1 MQALEQEGRR
11 VRQGCVPVVLVEVN
25 DGGLPGALAYS
36 GAPVR
41 ARTVGFDLG
50 AWGTR
55 PSCPVCRAGRASR
68 CGWASSRHS
77 NEPSAAAATG
87 CREEPGCLS
96 YEVFRSEGSPE
107 RYVSIEKYVDP
118 AAFAAHRA
126 ADHFREIGAARLM
139 PLTTARDVRMY
150 DQPFEIPPAG
160 R

>member
-1 MQALEQEGRR
+1 M
-11 VRQGCVPVVLVEVN
+11 
-25 DGGLPGALAYS
+25 
-36 GAPVR
+36 
-41 ARTVGFDLG
+41 
-50 AWGTR
+50 
-55 PSCPVCRAGRASR
+55 
-68 CGWASSRHS
+68 
-77 NEPSAAAATG
+77 
-87 CREEPGCLS
+87 
-96 YEVFRSEGSPE
+96 FRSEGSPE